1 MNNTTVLIKVTAV
14 CQDGVTREGC
24 SLVVREG
31 QYVFLDVD
39 GVALE
44 GERRV
49 SALIHALMVVTPSV
63 LGRITRKYG
72 PILK

>member
-1 MNNTTVLIKVTAV
+1 MSDTIVLIEITAS

-31 QYVFLDVD
+31 QYVFLDADSV
-39 GVALE
+39 VLE
-44 GERRV
+44 GERRPAEFV
-49 SALIHALMVVTPSV
+49 HATSVMSPSM

-72 PILK
+72 PIL